1 MASDDAVYEVAR
13 SGTGVVTSE
22 PLYVSSV
29 SYSTWSIISPVG
41 SNIRAGS
48 SVLST
53 KAVSTTSE
61 DDAAEADDPPPP
73 LLPPLLPPQAVSPAA
88 TAITHPDA
96 SH

>member
-1 MASDDAVYEVAR
+1 MSFEVPPV
-13 SGTGVVTSE
+13 TGVEPTLRTSATQRTDK
-22 PLYVSSV
+22 PL
-29 SYSTWSIISPVG
+29 
-41 SNIRAGS
+41 A
-48 SVLST
+48 
-53 KAVSTTSE
+53 ATTRE